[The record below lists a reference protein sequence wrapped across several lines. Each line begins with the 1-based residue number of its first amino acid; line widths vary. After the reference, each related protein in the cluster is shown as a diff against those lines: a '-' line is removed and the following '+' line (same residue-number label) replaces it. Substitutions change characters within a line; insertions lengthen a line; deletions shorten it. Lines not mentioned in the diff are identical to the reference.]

1 MRSKAP
7 LLLME
12 QMVMLLVFALAAAI
26 CLQAFVK
33 SDGLSGASEDR
44 DRAVTLCQEAAE
56 AVRHSGGDLK
66 KTAELLGLSC
76 PYEGDVESL
85 SLGYDKE
92 WNSFG
97 VVTEFGKDVLREVRV
112 TRIDSGVDGLGRA
125 QVEAFAWDDRDG
137 AEHKSI
143 YMIEVA
149 WQVPAASAE
158 VTAEVLAEVEID
170 DGTAD

>member
-56 AVRHSGGDLK
+56 AVRHSGGDPKHAL
-66 KTAELLGLSC
+66 TRAAELLDTTYGGYSETYPLQINYSADWTRSESREYAYCLRACGL
-76 PYEGDVESL
+76 E
-85 SLGYDKE
+85 
-92 WNSFG
+92 
-97 VVTEFGKDVLREVRV
+97 
-112 TRIDSGVDGLGRA
+112 SGVPGLCKALVKVSDSTDTRTLF
-125 QVEAFAWDDRDG
+125 E
-137 AEHKSI
+137 
-143 YMIEVA
+143 IEVA

-158 VTAEVLAEVEID
+158 VTAEVVAEVEID